1 MSYKEEN
8 YENAIIQLF
17 EKLGY
22 EHVYGPDIDR
32 DYTDPLYGE
41 ELKTCLSSI
50 NPDLPT
56 EAIDEAIYKIR
67 NIDNQELILKNSIF
81 TDYLQNGIDVA

>member
-22 EHVYGPDIDR
+22 EHAYGPDIAR

-41 ELKTCLSSI
+41 ELRNCLGSI
-50 NPDLPT
+50 NSDLPT

-67 NIDNQELILKNSIF
+67 NIDN
-81 TDYLQNGIDVA
+81 